1 LLEGKG
7 FREVYNLSGGI
18 RSWQGLTAFGPVE
31 MGRFRLRGDETPAEI
46 LVLAYDMEE
55 GLAAFY
61 SKITGMTDDEE
72 VAGILKK
79 LAGIEEKH
87 KDSLFSAYLTFD
99 PTAEN
104 RESFE
109 TRTVTDVMEGGFT
122 AEEFLEQQRPA
133 LQTTG
138 NVLELAMMLET
149 QALDL
154 YMRYSHKATEGKSKS
169 VLHDIA
175 EEEKAHLALLGRL
188 MESRA

>member
-1 LLEGKG
+1 M
-7 FREVYNLSGGI
+7 
-18 RSWQGLTAFGPVE
+18 TAFGAVDTG
-31 MGRFRLRGDETPAEI
+31 MFRIRGDETPAEI
-46 LVLAYDMEE
+46 VVLAYGMEE
-55 GLAAFY
+55 GLAVFY
-61 SKITGMTDDEE
+61 SKITGMTDDAE

-79 LAGIEEKH
+79 LAGVEEKH
-87 KDSLFSAYLTFD
+87 KDRLFSVYLTLD
-99 PTAEN
+99 PAAGN

-109 TRTVTDVMEGGFT
+109 TRIATDVMEGGFT
-122 AEEFLEQQRPA
+122 VDEFLEQQRPA

-169 VLHDIA
+169 VLHEIA
-175 EEEKAHLALLGRL
+175 EEEKAHLAVLGR